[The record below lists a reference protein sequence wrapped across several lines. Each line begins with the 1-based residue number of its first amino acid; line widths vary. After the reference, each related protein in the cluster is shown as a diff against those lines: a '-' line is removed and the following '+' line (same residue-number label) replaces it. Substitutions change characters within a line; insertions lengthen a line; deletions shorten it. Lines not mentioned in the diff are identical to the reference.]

1 MDKPTRPLVIFGV
14 NAVLE
19 KLKSAPAEIFEL
31 ILSDGREPR
40 ARLAP
45 VVEEARRLGLPVRTV
60 DPRKLDALTGG
71 GLHQGVAA
79 ATAPYAYLP
88 LDGLLDEMKAGP
100 ARVLALDGLTDPMN
114 FGALL
119 RSAEGAGV
127 AHVIIPKDRSVSVTP
142 VVVKASAGAVNH
154 LKIHRVANLT
164 RALQDLKEA
173 GCWVVGLDAG
183 APETIYD
190 RRFPDRVAIVLGS
203 EGGGMRPLVRRQ
215 CDFLVSIP
223 MLGRVA
229 SLNVSVAG
237 GVFLYELA
245 RQARTAPG

>member
-14 NAVLE
+14 NAVRE

-31 ILSDGREPR
+31 ILSDGREQR
-40 ARLAP
+40 ARLSP
-45 VVEEARRLGLPVRTV
+45 VIEEARRLGLPVRYV
-60 DPRKLDALTGG
+60 HPHKLDALTGG
-71 GLHQGVAA
+71 ALHQGVAA

-88 LDGLLDEMKAGP
+88 LDGLLDEIKTGP
-100 ARVLALDGLTDPMN
+100 ARVLALDSLTDPMN

-119 RSAEGAGV
+119 RSAEGVGV
-127 AHVIIPKDRSVSVTP
+127 SDVIIPKDRSVSVTP

-154 LKIHRVANLT
+154 LKIHRVPNLT

-173 GCWVVGLDAG
+173 GCWIVGLDSE
-183 APETIYD
+183 APESIYD

-203 EGGGMRPLVRRQ
+203 EGGGLRPLVRRE

-223 MLGRVA
+223 VLGKA
-229 SLNVSVAG
+229 SSLNVSVPG
-237 GVFLYELA
+237 GGFLYE
-245 RQARTAPG
+245 